1 MTSTLSRWRPVV
13 AVALVACGLG
23 ACSPASEPG
32 SQQSLPQFTADSSSQ
47 ATPAASASP
56 TTGGSSGAS
65 TVVTAEELSRPDI
78 EFTVTSVPADL
89 TPEEAE
95 VVRDVAYVEEVTWNA
110 GREMSGLEEVE
121 PLLVGQQMENYTN
134 YYRAMEA
141 AGERHS
147 GSYSIDITSVTVE
160 SDIGT
165 ATADFCSD
173 MTNISQLSADNQ
185 DGRPAERKKRVM
197 VSNEMARTD
206 SGWVVTDAEEVGPCR

>member
-56 TTGGSSGAS
+56 TAGGSSGAS
-65 TVVTAEELSRPDI
+65 TVVTAEELSRPDL

-95 VVRDVAYVEEVTWNA
+95 VVRDLAYVEEVTWRT

-121 PLLVGQQMENYTN
+121 MVLVGQPMENYTN
-134 YYRAMEA
+134 YYQAMEA
-141 AGERHS
+141 AGEHYS

-160 SDIGT
+160 SDNGT
-165 ATADFCSD
+165 ATAEFCTD
-173 MTNISQLSADNQ
+173 TTNISQFSDDGQ

-197 VSNEMARTD
+197 VSNEMTRTD
-206 SGWVVTDAEEVGPCR
+206 SGWVVTNSEEVGPC